1 LNTASTLRLKLL
13 TRLSRQ
19 SLAFVSPLEGFRHGK
34 IVVINKSQD
43 FIGELIVSSQY
54 LGVRAGLAPAQA
66 GNRKGLPLLFEKIQL
81 IDLLPPHLRPPL
93 SVIEQERV
101 SDYAVEARYPGDWE
115 PITRTEAEDMVAIA
129 RRVCEVISPY
139 LPDEL

>member
-1 LNTASTLRLKLL
+1 LNTASALRLKLL

-19 SLAFVSPLEGFRHGK
+19 SPAFVSPLEGFRHGK

-43 FIGELIVSSQY
+43 FIGE
-54 LGVRAGLAPAQA
+54 
-66 GNRKGLPLLFEKIQL
+66 L

-129 RRVCEVISPY
+129 RRVREVIRPY